1 MAELIRD
8 RVILLSTHIVADLG
22 SGCNDLALIDRGKVV
37 FRGSPVELVAK
48 AEGKVFEAVLAVD
61 GEARLDPGIEIISRT
76 REGVGIRIRGVSA
89 GVEPPPGAEIVSQPT
104 LEEGYLAFMAERGRA
119 DAAAE
124 GVVENVAEV
133 GS

>member
-1 MAELIRD
+1 MA
-8 RVILLSTHIVADLG
+8 
-22 SGCNDLALIDRGKVV
+22 
-37 FRGSPVELVAK
+37 
-48 AEGKVFEAVLAVD
+48 
-61 GEARLDPGIEIISRT
+61 
-76 REGVGIRIRGVSA
+76 A
-89 GVEPPPGAEIVSQPT
+89 GVEPPSGAEMVTQPT